1 MLTWSSF
8 VKVVWW
14 TSAPKVHF
22 NSRTTEVQSLDLVI
36 KVFRTGEYLLFY
48 YNISIVY
55 SCYLAAGVRKPV
67 QRWMKNERLTKAI
80 HHHLF
85 LKYWALY
92 II

>member
-36 KVFRTGEYLLFY
+36 KVFRTGEYLL
-48 YNISIVY
+48 
-55 SCYLAAGVRKPV
+55 LALSTAVTY
-67 QRWMKNERLTKAI
+67 QQE
-80 HHHLF
+80 
-85 LKYWALY
+85 
-92 II
+92 